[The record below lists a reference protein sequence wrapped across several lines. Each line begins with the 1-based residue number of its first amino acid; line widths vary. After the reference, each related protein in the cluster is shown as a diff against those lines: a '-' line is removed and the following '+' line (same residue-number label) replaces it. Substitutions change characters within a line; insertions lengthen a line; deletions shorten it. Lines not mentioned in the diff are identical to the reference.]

1 MTLLIYLIGASIGP
15 VIAGIYMEANQ
26 VSLQTDK
33 PIPLTASTS
42 LFPSSESYNIIFLT
56 ATLISGTSV
65 VFALYM
71 SKIVTR
77 QKGDINKA
85 SISTH

>member
-1 MTLLIYLIGASIGP
+1 
-15 VIAGIYMEANQ
+15 
-26 VSLQTDK
+26 
-33 PIPLTASTS
+33 
-42 LFPSSESYNIIFLT
+42 
-56 ATLISGTSV
+56 V